1 MTALFP
7 MIAVTCVEQEE
18 NTFSGLIYA
27 SHLAGS
33 PASECT
39 QASWPTV
46 NRTLILES

>member
-27 SHLAGS
+27 SHLAVRLGPLS
-33 PASECT
+33 IGP
-39 QASWPTV
+39 
-46 NRTLILES
+46 